1 MMTLVVGGAASG
13 KSEYAERLV
22 VHAGETPR
30 VYIATMQP
38 FDEESLRR
46 IDKHRWM
53 RAEKRFETLEC
64 YTDLASAQV
73 PAGSTVLLECMG
85 NLCANE
91 LYSPDGSGEHAAEAI
106 RRGVEHLRSQCGE
119 LIVVSNEVF
128 SGGSAYEGDTLRYLQ
143 VLGRVNR
150 ELAAMAD
157 DVCEVVCGI
166 PSWHKGGER
175 FRDLV

>member
-1 MMTLVVGGAASG
+1 
-13 KSEYAERLV
+13 
-22 VHAGETPR
+22 
-30 VYIATMQP
+30 
-38 FDEESLRR
+38 
-46 IDKHRWM
+46 M

-73 PAGSTVLLECMG
+73 PAGSTVLLECVS

-91 LYSPDGSGEHAAEAI
+91 LYSPDGSGELAAEAI